1 MITFVDTNVLL
12 DVLLPDPRWG
22 QNSKDSLDE
31 AFRQGSLVINKIIY
45 AELAPQ
51 FSSQTMIDDTLST
64 IGIRIIP
71 LDRQSAYLAGSI
83 WKNYKNLGGKR
94 NRVLADFLIGAH
106 AQIHADRLLTRDRGF
121 YKSYFNKLKIIYCE

>member
-22 QNSKDSLDE
+22 QNSKNSLDE

-121 YKSYFNKLKIIYCE
+121 YKSYFYKLKIIY

>member
-12 DVLLPDPRWG
+12 DVLLQDSRWG
-22 QNSKDSLDE
+22 QNSKNSLDE

-83 WKNYKNLGGKR
+83 WKNYKNLDGKS

-121 YKSYFNKLKIIYCE
+121 YKSYFNKLKLIYCE

>member
-22 QNSKDSLDE
+22 QNSKNSLDE

-121 YKSYFNKLKIIYCE
+121 YKSYFNKLKIIY

>member
-22 QNSKDSLDE
+22 QNSKNSLDE

-51 FSSQTMIDDTLST
+51 FSSQTMIDDTLNT

>member
-1 MITFVDTNVLL
+1 
-12 DVLLPDPRWG
+12 VLLPDPRWG
-22 QNSKDSLDE
+22 QNSKNSLDE

-83 WKNYKNLGGKR
+83 WKNYKNLDGKS

>member
-22 QNSKDSLDE
+22 QNSKNSLDE

-121 YKSYFNKLKIIYCE
+121 YKSYFKKLKIMNS

>member
-22 QNSKDSLDE
+22 QNSKNSLDE

-71 LDRQSAYLAGSI
+71 LDRQSAYLAGSN
-83 WKNYKNLGGKR
+83 WKKYRNLGGQR
-94 NRVLADFLIGAH
+94 NRVLADFLIGAQ

-121 YKSYFNKLKIIYCE
+121 YKAYFKKLKIIY

>member
-22 QNSKDSLDE
+22 LNSKNSLDE

-121 YKSYFNKLKIIYCE
+121 YKSYFKKLKIMNS

>member
-22 QNSKDSLDE
+22 QNSKNSLDE

-121 YKSYFNKLKIIYCE
+121 YKSYFNT

>member
-22 QNSKDSLDE
+22 ENSKNALDQ
-31 AFRQGSLVINKIIY
+31 AFRQGSLVINEIIY

-51 FSSQTMIDDTLST
+51 FSSQALLDDTLNT
-64 IGIRIIP
+64 LGIRILS
-71 LDRQSAYLAGSI
+71 LDRPSGYLAGSK
-83 WKNYKNLGGKR
+83 WKKYRKSGSRR

-121 YKSYFNKLKIIYCE
+121 YKTYFKKLKIIY

>member
-22 QNSKDSLDE
+22 QNSKNSLDE

-83 WKNYKNLGGKR
+83 WKNYKNLDGKS
-94 NRVLADFLIGAH
+94 NRVLVDFLIGAH